1 MGTTTSSTNNS
12 HIQSRHSVDGNP
24 KQTLREHKRHGV
36 VTVKI
41 NAMNNNRRNSEA
53 QLNHVI
59 SPKGAILYGTLFNPT
74 AIQKGKTSPENI
86 SVEK

>member
-1 MGTTTSSTNNS
+1 MGTTTSSP
-12 HIQSRHSVDGNP
+12 QPRPSVDGVNSATN

-59 SPKGAILYGTLFNPT
+59 TPKGAILYGTLFNPS
-74 AIQKGKTSPENI
+74 AIQKGKCLQL
-86 SVEK
+86 